1 MPFQKTSKIFTR
13 LQPNYGMGH
22 TVWPIS
28 PVAFVIILP
37 FFKKFF
43 DFEFVKYKLGNTT
56 DS

>member
-1 MPFQKTSKIFTR
+1 MTPCPSKKLPKFSPDSNLI
-13 LQPNYGMGH
+13 
-22 TVWPIS
+22 TVWSIS